1 MSFRSTV
8 LVLFLSILLAGASPA
23 VGIAAENSSIKARMS
38 QVVANDIAYLR
49 ELVRNPQRALDTSRI
64 HGLLEFVTQPK
75 TEPAALEVPSLDDA
89 TGAYFE
95 GTINQP
101 LAHVVKYQ
109 FNSEF
114 PSFLV
119 IPTSIRL
126 NRWDEKPAESVSS
139 ILNRL
144 DSSTAPFLMVH
155 GREHEEITPDLVTG
169 TYFRYE
175 VKRTFIALKDKGR
188 RYLISISIQDEPS
201 QIGRKGLVVND
212 ADWVYF
218 YSGIEGVP
226 ITGLGWAK
234 SYIYKSLVV
243 NILFEPEPGKSQTR
257 SVFFKWLDAG
267 WNGINMTKH
276 HHLIEG
282 FQRFI
287 SGSKAMLES
296 SKLPTPDHLA
306 RLVSHVRNLPEEE
319 LTARLRPYAEFMER
333 TAANNS
339 DLRRREY
346 APLIKNGA
354 YLTKATREEREVTLI
369 NEYMKA
375 ILGKPTPVGP
385 APLE

>member
-1 MSFRSTV
+1 VSFHSTV
-8 LVLFLSILLAGASPA
+8 LVLFLSILLIASSPA
-23 VGIAAENSSIKARMS
+23 LGNAAEDNSVKTRMS

-49 ELVRNPQRALDTSRI
+49 ELVRNPQRTLDTSRI
-64 HGLLEFVTQPK
+64 HGLLEFARQPK
-75 TEPAALEVPSLDDA
+75 AEPAALEVPSLDDA

-109 FNSEF
+109 FSSEF

-126 NRWDEKPAESVSS
+126 NGWDEKPAESVPS

-144 DSSTAPFLMVH
+144 DSSKSPYLMVH

-175 VKRTFIALKDKGR
+175 VKRTVIALKDKGR
-188 RYLISISIQDEPS
+188 RYLISITVQDEPS

-243 NILFEPEPGKSQTR
+243 NILFEPEPGKAQTR
-257 SVFFKWLDAG
+257 SIFFKWLDAG
-267 WNGINMTKH
+267 WRGINMTEH

-282 FQRFI
+282 FQRFL

-296 SKLPTPDHLA
+296 PRLPTPDQLA
-306 RLVSHVRNLPEEE
+306 RLVNHVRNLPEQE
-319 LTARLRPYAEFMER
+319 LAAKLKPYAESMER
-333 TAANNS
+333 TAATNS

-346 APLIKNGA
+346 APLIKDGA
-354 YLTKATREEREVTLI
+354 YLAKATREEREATLL

-375 ILGKPTPVGP
+375 IIGKPTPVGS

>member
-1 MSFRSTV
+1 MTFRSTA
-8 LVLFLSILLAGASPA
+8 LVLFLSLLLAGLRPIPA
-23 VGIAAENSSIKARMS
+23 DAADNGALEARLS

-49 ELVRNPQRALDTSRI
+49 GLARNPQRSLDTSRI
-64 HGLLEFVTQPK
+64 QGLLEFAALPK
-75 TEPAALEVPSLDDA
+75 TKPEALEVPSLEDA

-95 GTINQP
+95 ATIDKP
-101 LAHVVKYQ
+101 LAHVVEYQ

-126 NRWDEKPAESVSS
+126 NAWDEKPVESVPS

-188 RYLISISIQDEPS
+188 RHLISITVQDEPS

-212 ADWVYF
+212 ADWIYF

-243 NILFEPEPGKSQTR
+243 NILFEPEPGKPQTR

-267 WNGINMTKH
+267 WNGINMTEH

-282 FQRFI
+282 FQRFTN
-287 SGSKAMLES
+287 GSKAVLES
-296 SKLPTPDHLA
+296 PKLPSPVQLA
-306 RLVSHVRNLPEEE
+306 QLVNQVQNLPEAE
-319 LTARLRPYAEFMER
+319 LTARLAPHAEFMEQ
-333 TAANNS
+333 AAADNS
-339 DLRRREY
+339 KLRRREY
-346 APLIKNGA
+346 APLLKAGA
-354 YLTKATREEREVTLI
+354 YLTKAIREEREATLL

-375 ILGKPTPVGP
+375 ALGRPTPVGP
-385 APLE
+385 AQLN